1 MMMELYHHVRFR
13 WWIPVDLR
21 EAEILFRSRGFSVEK
36 RVSARGGLEM
46 SFRLGDT
53 RDRLIVKAST
63 LEAFV
68 TSYVAVLFQRE
79 AAYFTEQDRLLRRTV
94 FQIYEWGWSREPVPP
109 LASSQRVTDSM

>member
-13 WWIPVDLR
+13 WWIPVDLQ
-21 EAEILFRSRGFSVEK
+21 EAEILFRSRGFGVER

-53 RDRLIVKAST
+53 RDRLIVKADT

-79 AAYFTEQDRLLRRTV
+79 AAFFTDQDRLLRRTV
-94 FQIYEWGWSREPVPP
+94 FRIYEWGWSREPIPP
-109 LASSQRVTDSM
+109 LASSQTGADSM

>member
-1 MMMELYHHVRFR
+1 MMELYHHVRFR

-36 RVSARGGLEM
+36 SVSARGGLEM

-53 RDRLIVKAST
+53 RDRLIVKADT

-68 TSYVAVLFQRE
+68 TSYVAILFQQE
-79 AAYFTEQDRLLRRTV
+79 AAFFTEQDWMLMRTV
-94 FQIYEWGWSREPVPP
+94 FHIYEWGRSGEPILP
-109 LASSQRVTDSM
+109 LASTQRGTDSM